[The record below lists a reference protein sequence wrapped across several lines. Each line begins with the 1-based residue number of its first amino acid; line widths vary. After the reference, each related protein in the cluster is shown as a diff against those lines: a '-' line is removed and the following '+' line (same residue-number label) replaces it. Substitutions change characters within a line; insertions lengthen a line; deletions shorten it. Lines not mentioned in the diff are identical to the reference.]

1 MFLAVDFLRLLGAGI
16 IDMDV
21 LSISLRAQELL
32 KALDTTA
39 NDRVDRAASKTD
51 SDPSTAQAVAGNY
64 RKGRLNFGGLTFVI
78 ENAKGSTRKGG
89 DPDDGTYWESV
100 MHHHYGYLAGTE
112 GKDGDEVD
120 VFIGPDINSDTVY
133 VINQVTQSGSF
144 DETKSMVG
152 FASASEARAGYL
164 KNYPAGWT
172 GIGSMASL
180 PFDSWKEWALSGNH
194 KKPVESMEKE
204 KSFTPNDSMKSNAR
218 KGLEWRKKYGKGGTA
233 VGVARARDI
242 VNGKGL
248 SLSTVKRMHSFFS
261 RHSGNE
267 KGPVG
272 DNGRTAWA
280 LWGGTAGAAWAR
292 NILRQEG
299 LLKKED
305 DTMEFRTE
313 VEILSKES
321 VDDGPLYV
329 YGAVLIPDKFDRQG
343 DIVDKDVIRK
353 AAREYMINAQHAGLK
368 HKWLLAKEGIQLT
381 QNFIAPAD
389 MKIGQ
394 KDIPEGSWVVEFRV
408 TDSTL
413 KKAISE
419 GQYKSFSVGG
429 RTIREPVEE

>member
-1 MFLAVDFLRLLGAGI
+1 
-16 IDMDV
+16 MDL
-21 LSISLRAQELL
+21 LSISLRARDLL
-32 KALDTTA
+32 KALDSA
-39 NDRVDRAASKTD
+39 NNMRVEREASRADRN
-51 SDPSTAQAVAGNY
+51 PSPEQAKEGTY

-100 MHHHYGYLAGTE
+100 MQHHYGYLTGTE
-112 GKDGDEVD
+112 GNDGDECD
-120 VFIGPDINSDTVY
+120 VFIGPDIESKTVY
-133 VINQVTQSGSF
+133 VVNQVDQSGNF

-152 FASASEARAGYL
+152 FSSAEEAKAGYL

-172 GIGSMASL
+172 GIGSMASMS
-180 PFDSWKEWALSGNH
+180 FDTWSEWALSGDH
-194 KKPVESMEKE
+194 KKPVESLEKE
-204 KSFTPNDSMKSNAR
+204 KSFKPNDSMKSNAR

-233 VGVARARDI
+233 VGIARARDI
-242 VNGKGL
+242 AGGKSL

-261 RHSGNE
+261 RHAGNE

-272 DNGRTAWA
+272 DNGKTAWA
-280 LWGGTAGAAWAR
+280 LWGGSAGAAWAR

-321 VDDGPLYV
+321 VEDGPLYV
-329 YGAVLIPDKFDRQG
+329 YGAVLIPEKFDRQG

-381 QNFIAPAD
+381 QNFIAPVD
-389 MKIGQ
+389 MQIGQ
-394 KDIPEGSWVVEFRV
+394 RDIPEGSWVVEFRV
-408 TDSTL
+408 TDSNL